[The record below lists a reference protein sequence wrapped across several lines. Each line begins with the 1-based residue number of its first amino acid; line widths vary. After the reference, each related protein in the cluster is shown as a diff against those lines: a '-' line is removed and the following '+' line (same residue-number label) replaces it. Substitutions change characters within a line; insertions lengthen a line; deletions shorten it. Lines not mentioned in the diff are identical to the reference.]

1 MKKNLISLLF
11 HEDALGKERISQLE
25 QLAECVDGIKRIDE

>member
-1 MKKNLISLLF
+1 MKEDLISLLF

-25 QLAECVDGIKRIDE
+25 QLAKRAIGIKRIDE